1 MSHRHSGGPPAVCRL
16 PMWRAQRKRPIGRR
30 LLKALGV
37 LILLCLA
44 ILLAA
49 PYLVSLDRYR
59 DVIARE
65 VGVLLDRRVEIS
77 ALQIRLF
84 PRLSLKIRGFHILDP
99 PDFGGKAT
107 LAANSLTANVRF
119 LPLLARRLEFGRVS
133 LDRPVLV
140 LRRTAEGFNNLL
152 GSRQKTAP
160 PLTAQS
166 PAPATP
172 AEIPPAPT
180 SPSSELTSES
190 SSLLAGFLIGNLSL
204 REAEFRVE
212 DPRLDQPV
220 HLRGISMDMFQ
231 PSSEAPIDVQFRASQ
246 PELRLSAKVGPIN
259 LQNVGATPLEGF
271 LALGDGWLNA
281 LQPWL
286 QPRLK
291 GGPFDLRGG
300 KLSGELKFE
309 GTLDR
314 ASLRGRLSLGP
325 LMPRGASP
333 TSEGRQAWNAEI
345 KSNLNWSH
353 PEPAAPYRVQGDGEF
368 SLAGLLLHLSG
379 NGTFGPGSK
388 SYKAEIQGARL
399 QAEDL
404 QPLVQAILGDDSDQ
418 LRLKGLTALNIQVRG
433 EGAKTSVI
441 WSLDAKAVMAQY
453 ADLFRK
459 PGGIPLQVTGTAV
472 ASPGNFEIRDFL
484 FALRQVRLRGGM
496 AYLGDTLRL
505 RGETDPFNLE
515 GMDTILPALRPL
527 GLAGTIRIG
536 LIANGR
542 VEDVLSRQSQL
553 EVSLEEAAATLS
565 GLPHRVRNVHA
576 FIVVTPQSLQITK
589 SRFRIGKTQLAVKGS
604 LVDFNSPQI
613 RFDVRAPSFRLD
625 DVLPRPVKKSA
636 ASFPPGF
643 QKASWVGT
651 HPVLVATTEKPQVK
665 NKVSPGVRWLKS
677 VEGGGTVHIGKGEAE
692 KVRFENL
699 VASLRLSR
707 GKAFAD
713 QLKAQL
719 HRGTLE
725 GRGEYA
731 LDRVPAPFK
740 ARIQLKGV
748 RIERAVAEQVPGP
761 VFLSGSLNLN
771 ANVTGRGTDEAS
783 LKKTLSAKGD
793 LTIQGGIF
801 HQFGLFEDVER
812 LIRMHGIFGVINGEK
827 RFRTLKGSFEIK
839 EGNVILPGLRM
850 TASGASLSGRGRIG
864 FDGKGD
870 LTITASFDEQA
881 ARKISRGML
890 SGLLRREE
898 GKIEIPFRIQGDLRE
913 PRVNLDPKFI
923 QKRLGRDTGKFI
935 MDTLDKLLR

>member
-1 MSHRHSGGPPAVCRL
+1 M
-16 PMWRAQRKRPIGRR
+16 GRR
-30 LLKALGV
+30 LLKTFGV

-44 ILLAA
+44 ILFAA

-59 DVIARE
+59 GVIARE
-65 VGVLLDRRVEIS
+65 VGALLDRRVEIS
-77 ALQIRLF
+77 ALRIRMF
-84 PRLSLKIRGFHILDP
+84 PRLSLKITGFQILDP
-99 PDFGGKAT
+99 PDFGGKAA
-107 LAANSLTANVRF
+107 LAAKSLTADVRF
-119 LPLLARRLEFGRVS
+119 LPLLARRLEIGRVS

-140 LRRTAEGFNNLL
+140 LRRTAEGFNNLF
-152 GSRQKTAP
+152 GPRQKSAP
-160 PLTAQS
+160 PP
-166 PAPATP
+166 PAPAIP
-172 AEIPPAPT
+172 AETPSAPT
-180 SPSSELTSES
+180 PPSSEPS
-190 SSLLAGFLIGNLSL
+190 SPLAGFLIGNLSI

-220 HLRGISMDMFQ
+220 HLRGISMDMLQ
-231 PSSEAPIDVQFRASQ
+231 PSSEAPIDLRFRASQ
-246 PELRLSAKVGPIN
+246 PGLRLSAKVGPLN
-259 LQNVGATPLEGF
+259 LQNVAATPIEG
-271 LALGDGWLNA
+271 LLTLGDGWLDA

-291 GGPFDLRGG
+291 AGSFNLRDG
-300 KLSGELKFE
+300 KLSGDLKFE
-309 GTLDR
+309 GTLAR
-314 ASLRGRLSLGP
+314 ASLRSRLSIGP
-325 LMPRGASP
+325 LIPRGASP

-345 KSNLNWSH
+345 KSNLHWSH

-379 NGTFGPGSK
+379 SGTFGPGSK

-404 QPLVQAILGDDSDQ
+404 QPLVRAILGDDSDQ
-418 LRLKGLTALNIQVRG
+418 LRLKGLTALNIQIRG

-441 WSLDAKAVMAQY
+441 WSLDAKAVTAQY
-453 ADLFRK
+453 ADFFRK
-459 PGGIPLQVTGTAV
+459 PGGIPLQVKGTAI
-472 ASPGNFEIRDFL
+472 ASPGNFEVRDFS

-496 AYLGDTLRL
+496 AYFGDTLRL
-505 RGETDPFNLE
+505 RGETDPFSLE
-515 GMDTILPALRPL
+515 GMDTILPAIRPL
-527 GLAGTIRIG
+527 GLAGTVRIG

-542 VEDVLSRQSQL
+542 MEDVLSRRSQL
-553 EVSLEEAAATLS
+553 EVSLEEVAATLS

-589 SRFRIGKTQLAVKGS
+589 SKFRIGKTQLAVKGS
-604 LVDFNSPQI
+604 LVDFNSPRL
-613 RFDVRAPSFRLD
+613 RFDVRAPYFRLD
-625 DVLPRPVKKSA
+625 DVLPPPAKKSA

-643 QKASWVGT
+643 QKASWAGT
-651 HPVLVATTEKPQVK
+651 HPALVAAAEQPRVK

-677 VEGGGTVHIGKGEAE
+677 VEGGGTVRVGKGEAE

-719 HRGTLE
+719 YRGTLE

-761 VFLSGSLNLN
+761 AFLSGSLNLN
-771 ANVTGRGTDEAS
+771 ADVAGRGTDEAS
-783 LKKTLSAKGD
+783 LRKTLSAKGD
-793 LTIQGGIF
+793 LTIQGGAF
-801 HQFGLFEDVER
+801 HQFGLFEDVEK
-812 LIRMHGIFGVINGEK
+812 LIRMRGIFGVINGRK
-827 RFRTLKGSFEIK
+827 RFQTLKGPFEIK
-839 EGNVILPGLRM
+839 EGNLILPGLRM
-850 TASGASLSGRGRIG
+850 AASGASLSGKGRIG

-890 SGLLRREE
+890 SDLLWGKE

-923 QKRLGRDTGKFI
+923 QKRLGQDTGKLI